1 MTLIS
6 PFDIDFGLWT
16 LATVAKFLISAG
28 LGFSS
33 FSLAIILRK
42 KSILQG
48 AWYFTLRILLG
59 ALAVSAFSNVYAILL
74 LHDIRINPTELMMDL
89 SVFALVTWI
98 WSFYRCNLV
107 SKAGGLSFEKVLK
120 FVHNQLDDDKQ

>member
-6 PFDIDFGLWT
+6 PFDINFGLWT

-33 FSLAIILRK
+33 FSLAIIIQK
-42 KSILQG
+42 KKVLCG
-48 AWYFTLRILLG
+48 VWYFTLRLFLG
-59 ALAVSAFSNVYAILL
+59 ALAVSAFSNVYSIVLL
-74 LHDIRINPTELMMDL
+74 NDLRINPTELMMDV
-89 SVFALVTWI
+89 SVFALVAWI

-107 SKAGGLSFEKVLK
+107 NKAGGLSFEKVLK
-120 FVHNQLDDDKQ
+120 FVHNQLNDDKQ

>member
-6 PFDIDFGLWT
+6 PFEIDFSLWT

-33 FSLAIILRK
+33 FALAIILK
-42 KSILQG
+42 KKAILCG
-48 AWYFTLRILLG
+48 GWYFTLRVLLG
-59 ALAVSAFSNVYAILL
+59 ALAVSAFSNVYSTLL
-74 LHDIRINPTELMMDL
+74 LGNLRIDPTELMMDL
-89 SVFALVTWI
+89 SVFALIAWI

-107 SKAGGLSFEKVLK
+107 TKAGGLSFEKVLK
-120 FVHNQLDDDKQ
+120 FVHNQLTDDKQ